1 MTLDKIMHTLRQ
13 WKFDQYCKELGFK
26 NRVFYQYV
34 EYRKLE
40 NINLINFRILGSN
53 FKTQVKE
60 LITQKHE
67 SDLTRGIKP
76 NMKTHNLIIFDN
88 LDNIHTHIY
97 IAFQRYGALKWIL
110 KYLNYFNCHYKP
122 TRVIITQKWQ
132 PSLSPNKKTTKI
144 HTLCYPHNWNS
155 SGSIQNKVTK
165 IF

>member
-53 FKTQVKE
+53 FKTQIKE

-76 NMKTHNLIIFDN
+76 NMKTHNLII
-88 LDNIHTHIY
+88 
-97 IAFQRYGALKWIL
+97 
-110 KYLNYFNCHYKP
+110 
-122 TRVIITQKWQ
+122 
-132 PSLSPNKKTTKI
+132 
-144 HTLCYPHNWNS
+144 
-155 SGSIQNKVTK
+155 
-165 IF
+165 